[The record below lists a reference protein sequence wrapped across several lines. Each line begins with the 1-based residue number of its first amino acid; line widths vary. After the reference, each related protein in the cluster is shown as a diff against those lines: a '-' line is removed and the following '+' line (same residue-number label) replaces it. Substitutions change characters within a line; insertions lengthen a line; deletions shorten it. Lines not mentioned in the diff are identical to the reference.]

1 MKIMAFDEFADKIL
15 GIKLLPFHKYLYESL
30 NKSGGKLIV
39 CHPTRKMG
47 IASFRRWVAEYEK
60 YKSKETK

>member
-1 MKIMAFDEFADKIL
+1 MTVMGFDEFADKVL
-15 GIKLLPFHKYLYESL
+15 GVKLLPFHKELLRVIEES
-30 NKSGGKLIV
+30 KGKLVV
-39 CHPTRKMG
+39 CSPARRMG